1 MAENSKI
8 QWTHHTFNPWR
19 GCTKV
24 APGCKNCYADVQAKR
39 NPGTLG
45 IWGDSG
51 TRVVAAESMW
61 REPLKWNRKAEQEGV
76 RQRVFCA
83 SMADVFEDWQGNMVS
98 HRGIPL
104 HFGAAWGVEG
114 QCYVESELLIGK
126 SIVRMEHVRRR
137 LFDLIDQTPN
147 LDWLLVTKRPEN
159 IVRMWPQVMYPLDET
174 TFPEKKYRDNV
185 WLLTSVATQED
196 ANKNIPELLKCRKL
210 CPVLGISAEPL
221 IEKLNLHPWLCKYGN
236 PDNPGGWAD
245 SICRPSEKL
254 DWVIVGGESG
264 SKARPCN
271 IDWIRSIV
279 DQCQDASV
287 PVFVKQLG
295 AVSYVNNSSERW
307 DWPGEPG
314 WTVGGTIHD
323 DSNIHRIQ
331 TVFHLNDRK
340 GGNPDEWPE
349 ELCVR
354 QFPVRAS

>member
-1 MAENSKI
+1 MAEYSKI

-83 SMADVFEDWQGNMVS
+83 SMADVFEDWQGEMVT
-98 HRGIPL
+98 HDGRPL
-104 HFGAAWGVEG
+104 
-114 QCYVESELLIGK
+114 LLNPDGTWCTPGTPQYRNPLLM
-126 SIVRMEHVRRR
+126 SDVRRR

-264 SKARPCN
+264 CHARPYDVFWAN
-271 IDWIRSIV
+271 KVIQ
-279 DQCQDASV
+279 QCLAAGV
-287 PVFVKQLG
+287 PVFHKQLG
-295 AVSYVNNSSERW
+295 AHCLDARTMNERMIGPPHSN
-307 DWPGEPG
+307 WPCGTEFDG
-314 WTVGGTIHD
+314 ARVLLKDSHGGD
-323 DSNIHRIQ
+323 MN
-331 TVFHLNDRK
+331 
-340 GGNPDEWPE
+340 EWPE
-349 ELCVR
+349 DLCVR